1 MTRSTARAACTF
13 AARAVLCLASHA
25 RTREP
30 SSTTPVLSFQTDETR
45 PHFGAVI
52 VAPLD
57 PSSLAALE
65 RRHLPADKWQEIL
78 VVHAEKTTGLA
89 MLGSYVVSRDTL
101 RFEPRFPP
109 IRGTSYIARYN
120 GAAFNERTGG
130 RGFSSV
136 LSQTW
141 TRPSARG
148 TPTTSIVEVYPTTD
162 SVPMNLLRMYV
173 AILRADDGG
182 RRSGET
188 RSPDR
193 RARHRGRQRISHR
206 RGRTGTVGRRAHAT
220 HDFLRSG
227 PHQARSH
234 AARSARTAAAS
245 GPYVQPRNR
254 QHHARC
260 PGLADWRVA
269 TRSDFASDR

>member
-1 MTRSTARAACTF
+1 MTRPTARAACTF
-13 AARAVLCLASHA
+13 AARAVLLFGVACSKRA
-25 RTREP
+25 P
-30 SSTTPVLSFQTDETR
+30 SGTPPVLSFQTDETR

-130 RGFSSV
+130 RGFSSDPLADV
-136 LSQTW
+136 DEAV
-141 TRPSARG
+141 RERN
-148 TPTTSIVEVYPTTD
+148 TD
-162 SVPMNLLRMYV
+162 N
-173 AILRADDGG
+173 ID
-182 RRSGET
+182 RRSL
-188 RSPDR
+188 SDDR
-193 RARHRGRQRISHR
+193 
-206 RGRTGTVGRRAHAT
+206 
-220 HDFLRSG
+220 
-227 PHQARSH
+227 
-234 AARSARTAAAS
+234 
-245 GPYVQPRNR
+245 
-254 QHHARC
+254 
-260 PGLADWRVA
+260 
-269 TRSDFASDR
+269 